1 MTISGPERLNF
12 IIWHILF
19 ANGIGPR
26 RYNMMPTDATFK
38 LFKYYNQ
45 GQQIGVIHLVVYK
58 NSSKKLPVTKDAASM
73 GSGMPAKS
81 TTSPNSQR
89 SKPKTKE
96 ATKRQSMLNTHKLAP
111 FKYDMNE
118 ILSASQMDEA
128 KASAF
133 LASLIAKASRQS
145 TREAKEFV
153 KTYLDSGDLSKEEFD
168 KICKLMDKYSKYR

>member
-1 MTISGPERLNF
+1 MPFSKRF
-12 IIWHILF
+12 I
-19 ANGIGPR
+19 
-26 RYNMMPTDATFK
+26 
-38 LFKYYNQ
+38 YYNL
-45 GQQIGVIHLVVYK
+45 GQRLGVIYLVVYK
-58 NSSKKLPVTKDAASM
+58 NSTRKLPTSKDAVNV
-73 GSGMPAKS
+73 GTGMPTK
-81 TTSPNSQR
+81 TTNSPNSQR

-145 TREAKEFV
+145 TKEAKEFV
-153 KTYLDSGDLSKEEFD
+153 RTYLDAGDLSKEEFD